1 MGNRGGQIARQKQ
14 MPEQVV
20 NKPHQAEAVVAGS
33 WIGSEPGW
41 KIRVTER
48 SLYPWPVDSGAL
60 RFD

>member
-1 MGNRGGQIARQKQ
+1 
-14 MPEQVV
+14 MPEQVI